1 MKDEAVYI
9 DLIQL
14 TLSGNKEAYSEL
26 YDKTIQEV
34 YKTAHFL
41 IEDKTDVDDVV
52 QEIYIQLYEALR
64 KYDSEKPFRP
74 WLIGLAIK
82 QIHSYRRKRWMR
94 LRIVKKAEEQ
104 RKPVQVD
111 FSNDVVS
118 KISSQKL
125 IELIHKLP
133 YKLKQVI
140 ILRYLHD
147 YSQEEVAQILHIP
160 IGTVKSRIHA
170 ALKKLR
176 QKEQVEEIFL
186 GEVGNV
192 K

>member
-1 MKDEAVYI
+1 MDDEIDYC
-9 DLIQL
+9 DLIERI
-14 TLSGNKEAYSEL
+14 LSRNQEAYSEL
-26 YDKTIQEV
+26 YDKTIQDV
-34 YKTAHFL
+34 YRTAHFL
-41 IEDKTDVDDVV
+41 IEEKVEVDDVV
-52 QEIYIQLYEALR
+52 QEIYIQLYQSLR
-64 KYDSEKPFRP
+64 KYNRERPFRP
-74 WLIGLAIK
+74 WLMGLAIR

-104 RKPVQVD
+104 KKPIEFD
-111 FSNDVVS
+111 FSSDVVN
-118 KISSQKL
+118 KISNQKL
-125 IELIHKLP
+125 IALIHKLP

-147 YSQEEVAQILHIP
+147 YSQEEVANILHIP

-176 QKEQVEEIFL
+176 QQEQVEEIFL
-186 GEVGNV
+186 GEVGGV

>member
-1 MKDEAVYI
+1 MKDETVYT

-41 IEDKTDVDDVV
+41 IEDKADIDDVV
-52 QEIYIQLYEALR
+52 QEIYIQLYESLR

-94 LRIVKKAEEQ
+94 LRIVKKQ
-104 RKPVQVD
+104 K
-111 FSNDVVS
+111 S
-118 KISSQKL
+118 KENQ
-125 IELIHKLP
+125 
-133 YKLKQVI
+133 
-140 ILRYLHD
+140 
-147 YSQEEVAQILHIP
+147 
-160 IGTVKSRIHA
+160 
-170 ALKKLR
+170 
-176 QKEQVEEIFL
+176 
-186 GEVGNV
+186 
-192 K
+192 

>member
-1 MKDEAVYI
+1 MKDETLYTN
-9 DLIQL
+9 LIQL
-14 TLSGNKEAYSEL
+14 TLSGNKEAYGEL

-41 IEDKTDVDDVV
+41 IGDKTDVDDVV
-52 QEIYIQLYEALR
+52 QEIYIQLYESLR

-94 LRIVKKAEEQ
+94 LRIIKKAEEQ
-104 RKPVQVD
+104 RKPVQID
-111 FSNDVVS
+111 FSNDIIS
-118 KISSQKL
+118 KISNKKL

-147 YSQEEVAQILHIP
+147 YSQEEVAHILHIP

>member
-1 MKDEAVYI
+1 MKDETVYI

-52 QEIYIQLYEALR
+52 QEIYIQLYESLR

-74 WLIGLAIK
+74 WLIGLTIK

-94 LRIVKKAEEQ
+94 LRIIKKAEEQ
-104 RKPVQVD
+104 RKPVQID

-118 KISSQKL
+118 KISNQKL

-133 YKLKQVI
+133 YKSKQVI

>member
-1 MKDEAVYI
+1 MKDETVYT

-52 QEIYIQLYEALR
+52 QEIYIQLYESLR
-64 KYDSEKPFRP
+64 KYDSEKLFRP

-104 RKPVQVD
+104 RKPVQID

-118 KISSQKL
+118 KISNQKL

>member
-1 MKDEAVYI
+1 MKDETVYT
-9 DLIQL
+9 DLIHL

-34 YKTAHFL
+34 YKTSHFL
-41 IEDKTDVDDVV
+41 IDDKTDVDDVV
-52 QEIYIQLYEALR
+52 QEIYIQLYESLR
-64 KYDSEKPFRP
+64 KYDSKKSFRP

-94 LRIVKKAEEQ
+94 LRIIKKAEEQ
-104 RKPVQVD
+104 RKPVQID

-118 KISSQKL
+118 KISNQKL

>member
-1 MKDEAVYI
+1 MKDETLYTN
-9 DLIQL
+9 LIQL
-14 TLSGNKEAYSEL
+14 TLSGNKEAYGEL

-41 IEDKTDVDDVV
+41 IGDKTDVDDVV
-52 QEIYIQLYEALR
+52 QEIYIQLYESLR

-94 LRIVKKAEEQ
+94 LRIIKKAEEQ
-104 RKPVQVD
+104 RKPVQID
-111 FSNDVVS
+111 FSNDIVS
-118 KISSQKL
+118 KISNKKL

-147 YSQEEVAQILHIP
+147 YSQEEVAHILHIP

>member
-1 MKDEAVYI
+1 M
-9 DLIQL
+9 
-14 TLSGNKEAYSEL
+14 
-26 YDKTIQEV
+26 
-34 YKTAHFL
+34 
-41 IEDKTDVDDVV
+41 
-52 QEIYIQLYEALR
+52 
-64 KYDSEKPFRP
+64 
-74 WLIGLAIK
+74 
-82 QIHSYRRKRWMR
+82 QI
-94 LRIVKKAEEQ
+94 
-104 RKPVQVD
+104 D

-118 KISSQKL
+118 KISNQKL
-125 IELIHKLP
+125 IKLIHKLP

-147 YSQEEVAQILHIP
+147 YTQEEVAHILHIP

>member
-1 MKDEAVYI
+1 MKDGTVYTN
-9 DLIQL
+9 LIQL
-14 TLSGNKEAYSEL
+14 TLSGNKEAYSKL
-26 YDKTIQEV
+26 YDKTIQEI

-41 IEDKTDVDDVV
+41 IEDKTDVGDVV
-52 QEIYIQLYEALR
+52 QEIYIQLYESLR

-74 WLIGLAIK
+74 RLIGLAIK

-94 LRIVKKAEEQ
+94 LRIIKKAEEQ
-104 RKPVQVD
+104 RKPVQID

-118 KISSQKL
+118 KISNQKL

>member
-1 MKDEAVYI
+1 MKDETVYV

-52 QEIYIQLYEALR
+52 QEIYIQLYESLR

-74 WLIGLAIK
+74 WLIGLTIK

-94 LRIVKKAEEQ
+94 LRIIKKAEEQ
-104 RKPVQVD
+104 RKPVQID

-118 KISSQKL
+118 KISNKKL

-176 QKEQVEEIFL
+176 QIEQVEEIFL

>member
-1 MKDEAVYI
+1 MKDETVYV

-52 QEIYIQLYEALR
+52 QEIYIQLYESLR

-74 WLIGLAIK
+74 WLIGLTIK

-94 LRIVKKAEEQ
+94 LRIIKKAEEQ
-104 RKPVQVD
+104 RKPVQID

-118 KISSQKL
+118 KISNKKL

>member
-1 MKDEAVYI
+1 MQDETVYV

-52 QEIYIQLYEALR
+52 QEIYIQLYESLR

-74 WLIGLAIK
+74 WLIGLTIK

-94 LRIVKKAEEQ
+94 LRIIKKAEEQ
-104 RKPVQVD
+104 RKPVQID

-118 KISSQKL
+118 KISNKKL

-176 QKEQVEEIFL
+176 QIEQVEEIFL

>member
-1 MKDEAVYI
+1 MKDETLYTN
-9 DLIQL
+9 LIQL
-14 TLSGNKEAYSEL
+14 TLSGNKEAYGEL

-41 IEDKTDVDDVV
+41 IGDKTDVDDVV
-52 QEIYIQLYEALR
+52 QEIYIQLYESLR
-64 KYDSEKPFRP
+64 KYDNEKPFRP

-104 RKPVQVD
+104 RKPVQID
-111 FSNDVVS
+111 FSNDIVS
-118 KISSQKL
+118 KISNQKL

-147 YSQEEVAQILHIP
+147 YSQEEVAEILHIP

-176 QKEQVEEIFL
+176 QIEQVEEIFL

>member
-1 MKDEAVYI
+1 MKDETVYTN
-9 DLIQL
+9 LIQL

-52 QEIYIQLYEALR
+52 QEIYIQLYESLR

-94 LRIVKKAEEQ
+94 LRIIKKAEEQ
-104 RKPVQVD
+104 RKPVQID

-118 KISSQKL
+118 KISNKKL

-160 IGTVKSRIHA
+160 IGTVKSRIHS

>member
-1 MKDEAVYI
+1 MDATTNY
-9 DLIQL
+9 
-14 TLSGNKEAYSEL
+14 
-26 YDKTIQEV
+26 
-34 YKTAHFL
+34 
-41 IEDKTDVDDVV
+41 
-52 QEIYIQLYEALR
+52 
-64 KYDSEKPFRP
+64 
-74 WLIGLAIK
+74 
-82 QIHSYRRKRWMR
+82 
-94 LRIVKKAEEQ
+94 KKAEEQ
-104 RKPVQVD
+104 RKPVQID

-118 KISSQKL
+118 KISNQKL

-147 YSQEEVAQILHIP
+147 YSQEEVAEILHIP

-170 ALKKLR
+170 ALKTTSKRASRRNL
-176 QKEQVEEIFL
+176 L

>member
-1 MKDEAVYI
+1 MKDETVYT

-14 TLSGNKEAYSEL
+14 TLSGNKGAYSEL

-52 QEIYIQLYEALR
+52 QEIYIQLYESLR
-64 KYDSEKPFRP
+64 KYDSEKPFHP

-94 LRIVKKAEEQ
+94 LRIIKKAEEQ
-104 RKPVQVD
+104 RKPVQID
-111 FSNDVVS
+111 FSNDLIS
-118 KISSQKL
+118 KISNQKL
-125 IELIHKLP
+125 IELIYKLP

-176 QKEQVEEIFL
+176 QKEQIEEIFL

>member
-1 MKDEAVYI
+1 MKGETVYS

-26 YDKTIQEV
+26 YDKTIQEI

-41 IEDKTDVDDVV
+41 IEDKADVDDVV
-52 QEIYIQLYEALR
+52 QEIYIQLYESLR

-104 RKPVQVD
+104 RKPVQID
-111 FSNDVVS
+111 FSSDVGS
-118 KISSQKL
+118 KISNQKL

>member
-1 MKDEAVYI
+1 MKDKIDYA

-14 TLSGNKEAYSEL
+14 TISGNKEAYGEL

-52 QEIYIQLYEALR
+52 QEIYIQLYESLR

-94 LRIVKKAEEQ
+94 LRIVKKQ
-104 RKPVQVD
+104 K
-111 FSNDVVS
+111 S
-118 KISSQKL
+118 KENQYKL
-125 IELIHKLP
+125 IFLT
-133 YKLKQVI
+133 
-140 ILRYLHD
+140 IL
-147 YSQEEVAQILHIP
+147 
-160 IGTVKSRIHA
+160 
-170 ALKKLR
+170 
-176 QKEQVEEIFL
+176 
-186 GEVGNV
+186 
-192 K
+192 

>member
-1 MKDEAVYI
+1 MKDKTVYTN
-9 DLIQL
+9 LIQF

-52 QEIYIQLYEALR
+52 QEIYIQLYESLR

-94 LRIVKKAEEQ
+94 LRIIKKAEEQ
-104 RKPVQVD
+104 RKPVQID

-118 KISSQKL
+118 KISSKKL

>member
-1 MKDEAVYI
+1 MKDETLYTN
-9 DLIQL
+9 LIQL
-14 TLSGNKEAYSEL
+14 ILSGNKEAYGKL

-41 IEDKTDVDDVV
+41 IGDKTDVDDVV
-52 QEIYIQLYEALR
+52 QEIYIQLYESLR
-64 KYDSEKPFRP
+64 KYDNEKPFRP

-104 RKPVQVD
+104 RKPVQID

-118 KISSQKL
+118 KISNQKL
-125 IELIHKLP
+125 VELIHKLP

-147 YSQEEVAQILHIP
+147 YSQEEVAKILHIP
-160 IGTVKSRIHA
+160 LGTVKSRIHA
-170 ALKKLR
+170 ALRKLR

>member
-1 MKDEAVYI
+1 MDATTNY
-9 DLIQL
+9 
-14 TLSGNKEAYSEL
+14 
-26 YDKTIQEV
+26 
-34 YKTAHFL
+34 
-41 IEDKTDVDDVV
+41 
-52 QEIYIQLYEALR
+52 
-64 KYDSEKPFRP
+64 
-74 WLIGLAIK
+74 
-82 QIHSYRRKRWMR
+82 
-94 LRIVKKAEEQ
+94 KKAEEQ
-104 RKPVQVD
+104 RKSVQID

-118 KISSQKL
+118 KISNQKL

-176 QKEQVEEIFL
+176 QKS
-186 GEVGNV
+186 

>member
-1 MKDEAVYI
+1 
-9 DLIQL
+9 
-14 TLSGNKEAYSEL
+14 
-26 YDKTIQEV
+26 
-34 YKTAHFL
+34 
-41 IEDKTDVDDVV
+41 
-52 QEIYIQLYEALR
+52 
-64 KYDSEKPFRP
+64 
-74 WLIGLAIK
+74 
-82 QIHSYRRKRWMR
+82 
-94 LRIVKKAEEQ
+94 
-104 RKPVQVD
+104 
-111 FSNDVVS
+111 
-118 KISSQKL
+118 
-125 IELIHKLP
+125 KLP

-176 QKEQVEEIFL
+176 QKEQIEEIFL

>member
-1 MKDEAVYI
+1 MKVEAVYT

-14 TLSGNKEAYSEL
+14 TLSGNKEAYSKL

-41 IEDKTDVDDVV
+41 IKDKTDVDDVV
-52 QEIYIQLYEALR
+52 QEIYIQLYESLC
-64 KYDSEKPFRP
+64 KYDSKKPFRP

-94 LRIVKKAEEQ
+94 LRIIKKAEEQ
-104 RKPVQVD
+104 RKPEQID

-118 KISSQKL
+118 KISNKKL

-176 QKEQVEEIFL
+176 QIEQVEEIFL

>member
-1 MKDEAVYI
+1 MKDETLYTN
-9 DLIQL
+9 LIQL
-14 TLSGNKEAYSEL
+14 TLSGNKEAYGEL

-41 IEDKTDVDDVV
+41 IGDKTDVDDVV
-52 QEIYIQLYEALR
+52 QEMYIQLYESLR
-64 KYDSEKPFRP
+64 KYDNEKPFRP

-104 RKPVQVD
+104 RKPVQID
-111 FSNDVVS
+111 FSNDIVS
-118 KISSQKL
+118 KISNQKL

-147 YSQEEVAQILHIP
+147 YSQEEVAHILHIP

>member
-1 MKDEAVYI
+1 MKDETVYT
-9 DLIQL
+9 DLIHL

-34 YKTAHFL
+34 YKTSHFL
-41 IEDKTDVDDVV
+41 IDDKTDVDDVV
-52 QEIYIQLYEALR
+52 QEIYIQLYESLR
-64 KYDSEKPFRP
+64 KYDSKKPFRP

-94 LRIVKKAEEQ
+94 LRIIKKAEEQ
-104 RKPVQVD
+104 RKPVQID

-118 KISSQKL
+118 KISNQKL
-125 IELIHKLP
+125 VELIHKLP

-147 YSQEEVAQILHIP
+147 YSQEEVAKILHIP
-160 IGTVKSRIHA
+160 LGTVKSRIHA
-170 ALKKLR
+170 ALRKLR

>member
-1 MKDEAVYI
+1 MKDETLYTN
-9 DLIQL
+9 LIQL
-14 TLSGNKEAYSEL
+14 TLSGNKEAYGEL

-41 IEDKTDVDDVV
+41 IGDKTDVDDVV
-52 QEIYIQLYEALR
+52 QEIYIQLYESLR
-64 KYDSEKPFRP
+64 KYDSEKPFRS

-94 LRIVKKAEEQ
+94 LRIIKKAEEQ
-104 RKPVQVD
+104 RKPVQID
-111 FSNDVVS
+111 FSNDIVS
-118 KISSQKL
+118 KISNKKL

-147 YSQEEVAQILHIP
+147 YSQEEVAHILHIP

>member
-1 MKDEAVYI
+1 MKDETVYT
-9 DLIQL
+9 DLIHL
-14 TLSGNKEAYSEL
+14 TISGNKEAYSEL

-34 YKTAHFL
+34 YKTSHFL
-41 IEDKTDVDDVV
+41 IDDKTDVDDVV
-52 QEIYIQLYEALR
+52 QEIYIQLYESLR
-64 KYDSEKPFRP
+64 KYDSKKPFRP

-94 LRIVKKAEEQ
+94 LRIIKKAEEQ
-104 RKPVQVD
+104 RKPVQID

-118 KISSQKL
+118 KISNQKL
-125 IELIHKLP
+125 VELIHKLP

-147 YSQEEVAQILHIP
+147 YSQEEVAKILHIP
-160 IGTVKSRIHA
+160 LGTVKSRIHA
-170 ALKKLR
+170 ALRKLR

>member
-1 MKDEAVYI
+1 MKDETVYM

-14 TLSGNKEAYSEL
+14 TLLGNKEAYSEL

-41 IEDKTDVDDVV
+41 IDDKTDVDDVV
-52 QEIYIQLYEALR
+52 QEIYIQLYESLR

-74 WLIGLAIK
+74 WLIGLTIK

-94 LRIVKKAEEQ
+94 LRIIKKAEEQ
-104 RKPVQVD
+104 RKTVQID

-118 KISSQKL
+118 KISNQKL
-125 IELIHKLP
+125 VELIHKLP

-160 IGTVKSRIHA
+160 LGTVKSRIHA

>member
-1 MKDEAVYI
+1 MKDETLYTN
-9 DLIQL
+9 LIQL
-14 TLSGNKEAYSEL
+14 TLSDNKEAYGEL

-41 IEDKTDVDDVV
+41 IGDKTDVDDVV
-52 QEIYIQLYEALR
+52 QEIYIQLYESLR

-94 LRIVKKAEEQ
+94 LRIIKKAEEQ
-104 RKPVQVD
+104 RKPVQID
-111 FSNDVVS
+111 FSNDIVS
-118 KISSQKL
+118 KISNKKL

-147 YSQEEVAQILHIP
+147 YSQEEVAHILHIP

>member
-1 MKDEAVYI
+1 MKDETVYT
-9 DLIQL
+9 DLIKL

-26 YDKTIQEV
+26 YDRTIQEV
-34 YKTAHFL
+34 YKAAHFL

-52 QEIYIQLYEALR
+52 QEIYIQLYESLR

-104 RKPVQVD
+104 RKPVQID
-111 FSNDVVS
+111 FSSDVVS
-118 KISSQKL
+118 KISNQKL

-147 YSQEEVAQILHIP
+147 YSQEEVAHILHIP